1 MKIDIAP
8 EINFQTARSGGKGGQ
23 NVNKVETMVEGRWLV
38 DDSKL
43 INQAQ
48 KELIKKHLANR
59 ITSDG
64 YLLVKSQTERSQLG
78 NKEQVIS
85 KMNELVSKALQ
96 PKKPRIAVKVPK
108 VIIEK
113 RLEKKKQK
121 SSIKDGRKKLRPG
134 EY

>member
-1 MKIDIAP
+1 
-8 EINFQTARSGGKGGQ
+8 
-23 NVNKVETMVEGRWLV
+23 
-38 DDSKL
+38 L
-43 INQAQ
+43 INEAQ

-78 NKEQVIS
+78 NKEQVVS

-121 SSIKDGRKKLRPG
+121 SSIKEGRKKLRPG